1 MEKHYPERMCV
12 ACRTM
17 QPKKN
22 LIRVVKTG
30 DEKIFVDN
38 SGKANG
44 RGAYICNNKDCFNKA
59 IKSRALNRAF
69 KCEVS
74 KETMQELSSFF
85 KED

>member
-22 LIRVVKTG
+22 LIRVVKTN

-44 RGAYICNNKDCFNKA
+44 RGAYICNNKECFNKA
-59 IKSRALNRAF
+59 IKTRALSRAF

-74 KETMQELSSFF
+74 NDAIEELSSFF